1 MRVLLV
7 TTELAPF
14 VAVSGLGNTVKVL
27 SKELLRLRH
36 DVRIAVPCYPMVE
49 YDARYNVRP
58 VLDKIVVPWAGGK
71 AKHAF
76 VKTAVL
82 EGVPVYLVGSPEY
95 FREVLDSGDLCRKDW
110 ESYTFFARAVL
121 EALKA
126 VKPRWTPK
134 VIHVSSWHG
143 DLIPVYLNALH
154 RRDLNLKNVAVVATT
169 HDIVSQ
175 DEFEFQATADAIY
188 GVGRAESGKKVSLL
202 RTAKDYELL
211 YRAAWTKARSCRQ
224 QEIRIANRC
233 RSWSAAA

>member
-14 VAVSGLGNTVKVL
+14 AAVSGLGNTVKVL

-82 EGVPVYLVGSPEY
+82 EGVPIY
-95 FREVLDSGDLCRKDW
+95 FEVVRNTFEKFSTQAISAEKIGNLTLSSQGLC
-110 ESYTFFARAVL
+110 
-121 EALKA
+121 
-126 VKPRWTPK
+126 
-134 VIHVSSWHG
+134 
-143 DLIPVYLNALH
+143 
-154 RRDLNLKNVAVVATT
+154 
-169 HDIVSQ
+169 
-175 DEFEFQATADAIY
+175 
-188 GVGRAESGKKVSLL
+188 
-202 RTAKDYELL
+202 
-211 YRAAWTKARSCRQ
+211 
-224 QEIRIANRC
+224 
-233 RSWSAAA
+233 